1 MSEMRQMTL
10 YTLCT
15 EAGLPPPL
23 LSEHAYI
30 RGVTSDSRRV
40 FHGSLFV
47 AIDGFHADGAKY
59 IPEAVARGAVAVVAR
74 PGTSVPQGI
83 IYIPHEEPRRALACL
98 CDAWYGHPAKEL
110 TLVGVTGT
118 NGKTSVSAMLAHI
131 LRAAGM
137 PVGLMGTIGTVGLSG
152 QPLDIRSPNETANMT
167 TPDPEELYA
176 ILAAMAE
183 EGRGYTERPVVV
195 MEVTSHALL
204 LHKTAPLTFDRAVF
218 TNLTPEHLDMHGTME
233 DYYAAKRRLFQGCG
247 AAVVNA
253 DDPFGERLI
262 GDPETAAETWYICHT
277 SPMYQCVD
285 THHEGRCCNRVY
297 AGQVKLMGASGIE
310 YRLMSPRARLR
321 VTCPVPGSFT
331 VTNSMEAAVTAL
343 SLGVSPVRV
352 KEALSTFS
360 GVPGRME
367 RVPLEDHV
375 GFSVFLDYAHTPDAL
390 ENLLTTAKRFRR
402 HGERIV
408 LLFGCGGDRDRA
420 KRPLM
425 AAVASRMADAV
436 IVTSDNSRTED
447 PTAII
452 EDILSGM
459 DPTCDHVVVPDRRE
473 AIRYAVRYARRG
485 DIILLAGKGH
495 ETYEIDK
502 NGRRP
507 FCEKE
512 IVTEAAERYHPRQ
525 DG

>member
-10 YTLCT
+10 ATLCA
-15 EAGLPPPL
+15 EAGLTPPPL
-23 LSEHAYI
+23 CEHIDI

-40 FHGSLFV
+40 THGSLFV
-47 AIDGFHADGAKY
+47 AIDGFHTDGAKY
-59 IPEAVARGAVAVVAR
+59 IPEAIARGAVAVVASSQA
-74 PGTSVPQGI
+74 SVPSGI
-83 IYIPHEEPRRALACL
+83 VHIPHEKPRLALALL
-98 CDAWYGHPAKEL
+98 CDAWYGHPAKGL

-131 LRAAGM
+131 LKCAGI
-137 PVGLMGTIGTVGLSG
+137 PVGLVGTVGTVGLSG
-152 QPLDIRSPNETANMT
+152 RPLDIRSQNETANMT

-183 EGRGYTERPVVV
+183 EGKGYDERPVVV

-218 TNLTPEHLDMHGTME
+218 TNLTPEHLDMHGTMG
-233 DYYAAKRRLFQGCG
+233 DYYAAKRRLFKGCG

-262 GDPETAAETWYICHT
+262 GDPETDAATWYICHT

-297 AGQVKLMGASGIE
+297 AGQVKLMGAAGIE
-310 YRLMSPRARLR
+310 YRLMSPKARLR

-343 SLGVSPVRV
+343 SLGVPPLRI

-367 RVPLEDHV
+367 RVPLKDHV

-408 LLFGCGGDRDRA
+408 LLFGCGGDRDPA

-436 IVTSDNSRTED
+436 VVTSDNSRTED
-447 PTAII
+447 PIAII
-452 EDILSGM
+452 GDILKGM
-459 DPTCDHVVVPDRRE
+459 DGACDHVVIPDRRE
-473 AIRYAVRYARRG
+473 AIRYVVRCARRG

-502 NGRRP
+502 NGRHP
-507 FCEKE
+507 FSEKE
-512 IVTEAAERYHPRQ
+512 IVMEAAERYHPRQ
-525 DG
+525 NG